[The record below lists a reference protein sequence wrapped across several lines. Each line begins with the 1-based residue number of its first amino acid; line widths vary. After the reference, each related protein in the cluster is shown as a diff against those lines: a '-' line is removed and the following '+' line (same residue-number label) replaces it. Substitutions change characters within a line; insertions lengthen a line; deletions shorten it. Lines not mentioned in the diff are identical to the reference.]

1 MKGKPHVSIKY
12 LILIGV
18 GNYISQ
24 KRLFIARLESLVLV
38 VTLKKR
44 KYSNKGRDF
53 GVYLEK

>member
-1 MKGKPHVSIKY
+1 MSIRY

-44 KYSNKGRDF
+44 KYPNKGRDV
-53 GVYLEK
+53 GVYFYN

>member
-53 GVYLEK
+53 GVYL